1 MKENTRARILV
12 VEDESIVAMDIADCL
27 GSLGYEVVGTTDHG
41 EDAINKATTLK
52 PDLVIM
58 DIMLKGAMDGISA
71 AETISTRL
79 QIPVIF
85 LTAHSDESTLQR
97 AKVTAPYGYILKPF
111 DAEDLRTSVEIAL
124 YRASHRAGSPDA
136 AREHHEEPLAAEL
149 LTPDVMGRLKF
160 LEEVSV
166 FRGLPTGA
174 LHKIAASASV
184 REIGA
189 GGFVFHAGGALSE
202 IGIVA
207 SGRIAVVRSSASGK
221 ELIVD
226 LVGPSEIIGL
236 QSLSDS
242 VDQSI
247 SARAQIDSR
256 VLTIP
261 LTHARTLLAEHP
273 ENYPKVL
280 HELGIRLRKSQ
291 ELASSLAHAKVETRI
306 ASTLLALLPEF
317 GKGGGA
323 NGHPRIFL
331 TRKELAEL
339 TGTTPETAIRTTKH
353 LERQGILDLTRPGII
368 KILKQDDLRALTD

>member
-256 VLTIP
+256 VPAPSWRNI
-261 LTHARTLLAEHP
+261 
-273 ENYPKVL
+273 
-280 HELGIRLRKSQ
+280 Q
-291 ELASSLAHAKVETRI
+291 
-306 ASTLLALLPEF
+306 
-317 GKGGGA
+317 
-323 NGHPRIFL
+323 
-331 TRKELAEL
+331 
-339 TGTTPETAIRTTKH
+339 RTT
-353 LERQGILDLTRPGII
+353 
-368 KILKQDDLRALTD
+368 LRSCMS

>member
-1 MKENTRARILV
+1 MKEETKARILV
-12 VEDESIVAMDIADCL
+12 VEDEAIVAMDIADCL
-27 GSLGYEVVGTTDHG
+27 GSLGYVVVGTTDHG
-41 EDAINKATTLK
+41 EDAIDKATSLR

-58 DIMLKGAMDGISA
+58 DIMLKGAMDGITA

-97 AKVTAPYGYILKPF
+97 AKITAPYGYILKPF
-111 DAEDLRTSVEIAL
+111 DSEDLRTSVEIAL
-124 YRASHRAGSPDA
+124 YRASHRAGSTEA
-136 AREHHEEPLAAEL
+136 SREPHEEPLAPEL

-160 LEEVSV
+160 LEEVSI
-166 FRGLPTGA
+166 FKGLAPVA
-174 LHKIAASASV
+174 LQKIAASASV

-189 GGFVFHAGGALSE
+189 GGFVFHAGAALSE

-242 VDQSI
+242 VDQNI

-261 LTHARTLLAEHP
+261 LTHARTLFAEHP